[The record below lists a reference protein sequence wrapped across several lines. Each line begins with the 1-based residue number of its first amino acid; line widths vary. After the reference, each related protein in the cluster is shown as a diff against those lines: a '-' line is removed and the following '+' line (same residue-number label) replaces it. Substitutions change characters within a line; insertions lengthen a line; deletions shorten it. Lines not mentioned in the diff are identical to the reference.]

1 MWVTMCGADLVG
13 ISAVESVI
21 SPGSQQEFLFP
32 EWACWVGWGGVPFET
47 LTFHPSL
54 ELVGS

>member
-1 MWVTMCGADLVG
+1 MWVTMRGADLVV

-32 EWACWVGWGGVPFET
+32 ERGGGWGVEFHLKL
-47 LTFHPSL
+47 LTFHPS
-54 ELVGS
+54 